1 MGKLKK
7 ILNLEKLTNNKWLNL
22 YSMKFLNKIGKEALW
37 TFVSRKDIPEC
48 LTKDTYPDAV
58 CIVPFIKNEE
68 GETRLVLIKEYRAP
82 INDYEYGFPAGL
94 VEDEDYEE
102 TIKRELKEETGLDVV
117 NIDYISNPIYSSAG
131 LTDESVII
139 AFVIAKGT
147 ITDELQEDSE
157 DIEVLS
163 LNFDELKE
171 LLKSD
176 KCIGAK
182 SWGIMYHYAEIGK
195 FPDIKYINER
205 KI

>member
-1 MGKLKK
+1 MEKLKK
-7 ILNLEKLTNNKWLNL
+7 ILNLEKITDNKWINL
-22 YSMKFLNKIGKEALW
+22 YSMKFLNKIGKEAFW
-37 TFVSRKDIPEC
+37 VFASRKKVPEC
-48 LTKDTYPDAV
+48 VAKEVNPDAV
-58 CIVPFIKNEE
+58 CIVPFIKDEN

-82 INDYEYGFPAGL
+82 LNNYEYGFPAGL

-139 AFVIAKGT
+139 AFVTATGK
-147 ITDELQEDSE
+147 ITNSNQEDSE
-157 DIEVLS
+157 DIDILS

-182 SWGIMYHYAEIGK
+182 SWGIMYHYVEMGR
-195 FPDIKYINER
+195 FPNIKI
-205 KI
+205 